1 MNDNKVDF
9 VTMAVNVNK
18 VYSVPRK
25 RRQDFQE
32 PVITIESGFDT
43 KDRAERNVHGT
54 GRFHWDIWLFLALD
68 NWIFDFGRPI
78 AALFVPLEWT
88 PLNKPSIGDYFHMAY
103 NVITPF
109 CILKLLD
116 RCPRKPSSTL
126 VYLCIIMFVM
136 GASIHLVGD
145 SIDHRLVHLG
155 YQLHLS
161 VRDNPMMQNLDPP
174 ELIDSF
180 ELLYSYDEEIGH
192 LMWYIPFFASLVLYF
207 MGCFQPQHQIEATKA
222 GLSWWILMVFSAV
235 YYWYLV
241 TEGQIFVVYFIT
253 LITMFLTVVIRKSR
267 KLVLDINGRF
277 LLYAFTATMLLTIV
291 WVAVLWND
299 TVLRTKYPGFIYVP
313 EPWAFYTLYLK

>member
-1 MNDNKVDF
+1 MKKRELHL
-9 VTMAVNVNK
+9 VTMDT
-18 VYSVPRK
+18 
-25 RRQDFQE
+25 RRRG
-32 PVITIESGFDT
+32 PHPPAPIITVESGYESES
-43 KDRAERNVHGT
+43 KRERKGT
-54 GRFHWDIWLFLALD
+54 SRFHWDIWLFLALD

-78 AALFVPLEWT
+78 AALFVPLEWS

-126 VYLCIIMFVM
+126 VYLCIITFVM

-174 ELIDSF
+174 GLVDSF

-207 MGCFQPQHQIEATKA
+207 LGCFQPRHQTEATKS
-222 GLSWWILMVFSAV
+222 GVSWWLLMVFSAI

-241 TEGQIFVVYFIT
+241 TEGQIFLVYFIT
-253 LITMFLTVVIRKSR
+253 CVVMIAIVLVKKSR
-267 KLVLDINGRF
+267 SLVLDINGRF
-277 LLYAFTATMLLTIV
+277 LLYTFSFTMILTSI
-291 WVAVLWND
+291 WVALLWND
-299 TVLRTKYPGFIYVP
+299 PVLRTKYPGTIYVP
-313 EPWAFYTLYLK
+313 EPWAYYTLYLK